1 MEIEVLTEDTPSA
14 EQHRPLNCEGLGL
27 GAEYDK
33 APLETIVEG
42 LPGPLDREETTH
54 EAIEPKA
61 QPKRSAK
68 AKAVRFEG
76 ARGGEA
82 QEPLGERSAGSA
94 PAEPKVKAK
103 SRAKTSTRRAAEEVS
118 LAQEAPIKE
127 PAKEPVKELSPEAAA
142 IANNWE
148 EKNRSEGRP
157 SGRGRPP
164 GARNRPKPP
173 QIVERVVEKTVYQK
187 PPPLSPQDLQ
197 ALLKETLRKQELDAR
212 EQKRAYYSQLIRR
225 NR

>member
-1 MEIEVLTEDTPSA
+1 MEIEVLTEDPPSA
-14 EQHRPLNCEGLGL
+14 EQRRPLNCEGLGL

-54 EAIEPKA
+54 EAIESKA
-61 QPKRSAK
+61 KPKRSAK

-103 SRAKTSTRRAAEEVS
+103 SRAKASTRRAAEEVS

-127 PAKEPVKELSPEAAA
+127 PAKEPV
-142 IANNWE
+142 
-148 EKNRSEGRP
+148 
-157 SGRGRPP
+157 
-164 GARNRPKPP
+164 RNFR
-173 QIVERVVEKTVYQK
+173 
-187 PPPLSPQDLQ
+187 
-197 ALLKETLRKQELDAR
+197 
-212 EQKRAYYSQLIRR
+212 QKRLRLSIIGKRRTGLRAVHREEVDLPVLGIGLSLHRSSNRRGGYFPGISQNMAKKWVLP
-225 NR
+225 